1 MPRAWSFPG
10 LFSQG
15 SCGSSGGMA
24 ITGSVPF
31 FPSWRTS
38 ALFWMKTASSV
49 RVLGEGLGGA
59 EPQPG
64 WGPQEPERRAA
75 GISSEGPGLLWQQS
89 TAQVTWC
96 CCEGRRG
103 PVLLHCFAMIGV
115 LYITVPVFCTK
126 FKQWACGGQRP
137 THPASGTSSD
147 QMSEAS
153 ARRHERRGGSLEGRR
168 QENALPLVPSGRL
181 HQGHVSRRQTPEK
194 AAMSGRGWSVSKI
207 AREPAQSALG
217 DPEGPLGGG
226 GLSAG
231 L

>member
-1 MPRAWSFPG
+1 
-10 LFSQG
+10 
-15 SCGSSGGMA
+15 MA

-64 WGPQEPERRAA
+64 WGPQEPERSAA
-75 GISSEGPGLLWQQS
+75 VISSEGPGLLRQQS
-89 TAQVTWC
+89 TTQVTWC

-103 PVLLHCFAMIGV
+103 PVLLHCFTMIGV

-153 ARRHERRGGSLEGRR
+153 ARCHERRVFRR
-168 QENALPLVPSGRL
+168 KETGELSAFGAFRSPPPGPCVP
-181 HQGHVSRRQTPEK
+181 Q
-194 AAMSGRGWSVSKI
+194 AN
-207 AREPAQSALG
+207 AREGCHVGQRMVCL
-217 DPEGPLGGG
+217 
-226 GLSAG
+226 
-231 L
+231 